1 MRPATIDDLSAHF
14 GAKPMFLNLRDADM
28 AMMQSPRYA
37 LGEELARCASCLLAG
52 MRAAPSDR
60 WWMLRDVV
68 GAHAIPYVF
77 ERNPGRWPHGLLVPV
92 NRSYEPL
99 QPGGPAGLTAAEALA
114 LGLGAWQRS
123 DAIGVQF
130 DDDVAPLYDDS
141 FWWGQKA
148 ATWLPALVILIDRI
162 AARLKER
169 PTT

>member
-1 MRPATIDDLSAHF
+1 MRPATFDDVAAHFDAKPLFLDFRAIDSAHVL
-14 GAKPMFLNLRDADM
+14 A
-28 AMMQSPRYA
+28 PRYA
-37 LGEELARCASCLLAG
+37 LGARLERCASCLFVG

-77 ERNPGRWPHGLLVPV
+77 ERNPGRWPHGLRVPV
-92 NRSYEPL
+92 NRSYDPL
-99 QPGGPAGLTAAEALA
+99 QYGGPTGLTDADVEDLD
-114 LGLGAWQRS
+114 LKAWQRS

-130 DDDVAPLYDDS
+130 DDDMSPVYDDWLWS
-141 FWWGQKA
+141 DRKA